1 MPSPPAR
8 TFAVLDLA
16 RADAH
21 DADADVAIALL
32 AREDET
38 WTRVDVR
45 RGRFPSDAFDDA
57 LAGVVVVGGRTRAV
71 DDGRDRGARA
81 WTIARATRRRL
92 EEWLGRCAR
101 ARVGA
106 VDDGTTDGGR
116 W

>member
-8 TFAVLDLA
+8 TFAVLDLARA

-57 LAGVVVVGGRTRAV
+57 LAGVVVVGGRTRVV
-71 DDGRDRGARA
+71 DDARA
-81 WTIARATRRRL
+81 STGGSARAS
-92 EEWLGRCAR
+92 
-101 ARVGA
+101 GA
-106 VDDGTTDGGR
+106 LAGGV
-116 W
+116 